1 MLIHLFVIEPFLCGF
16 SSVPGIWT
24 HIGNDALGDK
34 GTSEFLSVKSC
45 VEVAEEAVDSN
56 ISRAKL
62 TDYFI
67 HPVLYLEEVGMT
79 ASLRLSHGKRYP
91 LIIREEKCIGRTSLL
106 PSLIF
111 SLFSSTV
118 CRCMGTVNMGDGKIK
133 LTFILIED
141 SGIDPPPFLLNRP
154 FTVMMEDCVPT
165 RKFPAEKMAYRQQT
179 PLASA
184 LELVEDCIYNL
195 NKIEF
200 GSETSFCYRKIRK
213 ICDLYK

>member
-1 MLIHLFVIEPFLCGF
+1 M
-16 SSVPGIWT
+16 
-24 HIGNDALGDK
+24 
-34 GTSEFLSVKSC
+34 
-45 VEVAEEAVDSN
+45 
-56 ISRAKL
+56 R
-62 TDYFI
+62 
-67 HPVLYLEEVGMT
+67 
-79 ASLRLSHGKRYP
+79 
-91 LIIREEKCIGRTSLL
+91 
-106 PSLIF
+106 
-111 SLFSSTV
+111 
-118 CRCMGTVNMGDGKIK
+118 DGKIK

-200 GSETSFCYRKIRK
+200 GSETSFCYRKIGHNFRFYC
-213 ICDLYK
+213 IFVEYSVFWHWYDILEFGDNNIVRTL